1 MTLGWCF
8 WARVESDCT
17 GLYPSCQLCSWT
29 LRTFRLA
36 GCAAERGGGRPQAA
50 EENKQMEAMMAQGNM
65 QKDAMAKMQ
74 ANPEMMEKALEEV
87 RNLRSG

>member
-1 MTLGWCF
+1 
-8 WARVESDCT
+8 
-17 GLYPSCQLCSWT
+17 
-29 LRTFRLA
+29 
-36 GCAAERGGGRPQAA
+36 
-50 EENKQMEAMMAQGNM
+50 MEAMMAQGNM